1 MTVRELINILDKI
14 NPDFKVTVA
23 DWSMLWKAPSCLNTN
38 NIGLTANT
46 VVFAVDPKLCA
57 SSILSIYNNKTHS
70 FDSNVN

>member
-38 NIGLTANT
+38 NIGLTA
-46 VVFAVDPKLCA
+46 
-57 SSILSIYNNKTHS
+57 
-70 FDSNVN
+70 